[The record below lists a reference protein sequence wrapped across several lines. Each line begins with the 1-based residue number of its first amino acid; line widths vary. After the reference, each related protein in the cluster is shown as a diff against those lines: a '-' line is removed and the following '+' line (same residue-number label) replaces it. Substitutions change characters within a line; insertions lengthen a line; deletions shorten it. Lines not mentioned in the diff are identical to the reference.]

1 MDLRIY
7 LIWGTSSVCRTYDWL
22 LNWNSQG
29 GKTPPR
35 SAKEG
40 RNPHGSERSL
50 PKRGVCPQPGMIPL
64 LPCQV
69 KHLPFLS
76 STVHQSQTSCFQK
89 ANQYLNCFSAMEITV
104 QKAIFGGHTGRR
116 KHVFLLALDCC
127 RRLQKENTREDWGI
141 LALPNQ
147 CLIFVCVLALPN
159 QCLCFVS
166 KHNDQQLPTLL
177 LSTSA
182 LHVTWK
188 WSTTYTSASATP
200 FLLLICLFIFN
211 FFYCGFSTV

>member
-1 MDLRIY
+1 M
-7 LIWGTSSVCRTYDWL
+7 
-22 LNWNSQG
+22 
-29 GKTPPR
+29 
-35 SAKEG
+35 
-40 RNPHGSERSL
+40 
-50 PKRGVCPQPGMIPL
+50 
-64 LPCQV
+64 
-69 KHLPFLS
+69 
-76 STVHQSQTSCFQK
+76 
-89 ANQYLNCFSAMEITV
+89 

-147 CLIFVCVLALPN
+147 CLIFVCLLALPN

-166 KHNDQQLPTLL
+166 KHNDQQLSTLL

-188 WSTTYTSASATP
+188 
-200 FLLLICLFIFN
+200 
-211 FFYCGFSTV
+211 